1 MDPTLNSNTKAAVFW
16 IMMVCI
22 AVLLWATVRTQ
33 SATDPGEVSPPLES
47 TWNAL
52 FVNALPFVLLLAFW
66 IFMMRQMNGFGGI
79 RGGSCL
85 DKLLTQSATR
95 AVKARKPIPIRLHT
109 TNEGALDVEL
119 IWADSRFLKYRT
131 QGGQEAIVSKDSVK
145 KIEQR

>member
-1 MDPTLNSNTKAAVFW
+1 MNSTTKAAVFW
-16 IMMVCI
+16 VVLICV

-33 SATDPGEVSPPLES
+33 SPTDPGEVSPPVES
-47 TWNAL
+47 TWSTL

-66 IFMMRQMNGFGGI
+66 VFMMRQMNGFGGI
-79 RGGSCL
+79 RGGSYL

-95 AVKARKPIPIRLHT
+95 AVKARKPIRVRLHT

-131 QGGQEAIVSKDSVK
+131 QSGQEAIVSKDSVK
-145 KIEQR
+145 KIEQL